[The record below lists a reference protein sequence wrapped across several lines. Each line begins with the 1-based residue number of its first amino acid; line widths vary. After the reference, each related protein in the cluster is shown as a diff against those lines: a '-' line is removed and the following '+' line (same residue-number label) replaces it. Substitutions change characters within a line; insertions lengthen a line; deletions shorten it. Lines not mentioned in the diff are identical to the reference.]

1 MPNDTDE
8 HTDRQTR
15 ARIYGFQRHDHCHD
29 DSNRRMVGV
38 LDGYKHRL
46 SRAMV
51 AESTILL
58 LDGARILLSGSSIC
72 RSNNSKHNLHNL
84 SLHV

>member
-1 MPNDTDE
+1 
-8 HTDRQTR
+8 
-15 ARIYGFQRHDHCHD
+15 
-29 DSNRRMVGV
+29 MVGV